1 MSNLLADP
9 SLWTISRTNGTTP
22 VLSTPVWFDEVD
34 YAGYDFVRGGYYND
48 FAITAPAQPGKLK
61 GSFSTKEFGLPGE
74 PSYLVVLRTSDAWS
88 PTEGPPTLDNE
99 EVLDI
104 YYQEQDSYHE
114 LDLVIED
121 TTGYIWIG
129 MWSGPTGGIDMNAG
143 ISYILLFADNVD
155 PDPEP
160 DTPKNTNYV
169 YEMEKGWSFDGAYI
183 PHFLELN
190 WLFQEDPFTY
200 TSVQKVRVHG
210 LAKGK
215 TQLNVSMAGMQPDPI
230 ADYKSDYSEPQWL
243 DLPYTPMHVSSD
255 FVPVTHY
262 VDYSDR
268 GLALQMKFEGRN
280 KDLTKP
286 EPAHVLQ
293 VLALQGTPQGN
304 GARSN

>member
-22 VLSTPVWFDEVD
+22 VLSASVWYDEVN
-34 YAGYDFVRGGYYND
+34 YARYDFKMYTYSYA
-48 FAITAPAQPGKLK
+48 FALVTPAQPGRLK
-61 GSFSTKEFGLPGE
+61 GVVSSRKFDLPRE

-88 PTEGPPTLDNE
+88 PTKGPPTLNNE

-104 YYQEQDSYHE
+104 YYQEEWGYQH

-129 MWSGPTGGIDMNAG
+129 MWSGTTGSIDMASGIDYIR
-143 ISYILLFADNVD
+143 ISADNVD
-155 PDPEP
+155 PEPESG
-160 DTPKNTNYV
+160 TPKGSYYV

-215 TQLNVSMAGMQPDPI
+215 AQLHVSMAGMQPDPI

>member
-1 MSNLLADP
+1 MNNLLADP
-9 SLWTISRTNGTTP
+9 SLWTISDPYGTTP
-22 VLSTPVWFDEVD
+22 VLSTSVWSDVED
-34 YAGYDFVRGGYYND
+34 YAVYGFTSAGYHQG
-48 FAITAPAQPGKLK
+48 FAITAPAQPGKVK
-61 GSFSTKEFGLPGE
+61 GSFITSEFGLPGE
-74 PSYLVVLRTSDAWS
+74 PSYLVVLRTSDAWP
-88 PTEGPPTLDNE
+88 PTKGPPTLDNE

-104 YYQEQDSYHE
+104 YYQVQDGYHE

-129 MWSGPTGGIDMNAG
+129 MWNGITGSIDMNAG
-143 ISYILLFADNVD
+143 IMQILVLYADVD

>member
-1 MSNLLADP
+1 MP
-9 SLWTISRTNGTTP
+9 S
-22 VLSTPVWFDEVD
+22 
-34 YAGYDFVRGGYYND
+34 
-48 FAITAPAQPGKLK
+48 
-61 GSFSTKEFGLPGE
+61 
-74 PSYLVVLRTSDAWS
+74 
-88 PTEGPPTLDNE
+88 
-99 EVLDI
+99 
-104 YYQEQDSYHE
+104 
-114 LDLVIED
+114 
-121 TTGYIWIG
+121 
-129 MWSGPTGGIDMNAG
+129 
-143 ISYILLFADNVD
+143 
-155 PDPEP
+155 
-160 DTPKNTNYV
+160 NTNYV